1 MTLMSNSLLEMM
13 TKLRKAPRV
22 ALFSHVS
29 PDGDCMG
36 SMLALGL
43 ALEKLDKQPYFFNSD
58 PVPANLTFLPGADR
72 VTSVLPV
79 NWPEVLM
86 FVDCTDIQ
94 RANLTTQDL
103 PDKSI
108 ILNLDHHISNS
119 SFGHI
124 NFIDP
129 HASAS
134 GELAF
139 YLIKELGAQL
149 DKDIATNLYSAIVT
163 DTGSFQY
170 SNTTAET
177 HRIVAE
183 LIDQKL
189 DLEAIHSHLFDQKP
203 LAHIKL
209 LQRALTS
216 LQLFSNGQIALMTL
230 SKQDF
235 LECGAEDNLSEGLV
249 NHARSIEG
257 VEVAIL
263 IRERDSMGVK
273 VGLRSN
279 LWLNVNEVAAK
290 FQGGGHMRAAGC
302 SLKLSLIDAQVV
314 VLKAVQE
321 ALLGRSH

>member
-1 MTLMSNSLLEMM
+1 MSNSLPEMI
-13 TKLRKAPRV
+13 TELRKAPQV

-29 PDGDCMG
+29 PDGDCIG
-36 SMLALGL
+36 SMLAMGL
-43 ALEKLDKQPYFFNSD
+43 ALEKLNKQIYFFNPD
-58 PVPANLTFLPGADR
+58 PVPANLAYLPGANR
-72 VTSVLPV
+72 VASVLPL

-86 FVDCTDIQ
+86 FIDCTDIQ

-103 PDKSI
+103 PYKSLV
-108 ILNLDHHISNS
+108 LNLDHHISNS

-124 NFIDP
+124 NVIDP
-129 HASAS
+129 QASAS
-134 GELAF
+134 GEMAF
-139 YLIKELGAQL
+139 SVIKELGVEI
-149 DKDIATNLYSAIVT
+149 DKEIATNLYTAIVT

-170 SNTTAET
+170 SNTTAKT

-183 LIDQKL
+183 LIDQKI
-189 DLEAIHSHLFDQKP
+189 DLETIHSYLFDQKP

-216 LQLFSNGQIALMTL
+216 LQLFSDGQIALMTL
-230 SKQDF
+230 SNQDF
-235 LECGAEDNLSEGLV
+235 LECGAGDNLSEGLV

-263 IRERDSMGVK
+263 IRERVSMGVK

-279 LWLNVNEVAAK
+279 IWLNVNEVATK
-290 FQGGGHMRAAGC
+290 FQGGGHKRAAGC
-302 SLKLSLIDAQVV
+302 SLKLSIAEAQAV

-321 ALLGRSH
+321 ALSGRSH

>member
-1 MTLMSNSLLEMM
+1 MSNSLPEMI
-13 TKLRKAPRV
+13 TELRKAPQV
-22 ALFSHVS
+22 ALFSHAS

-43 ALEKLDKQPYFFNSD
+43 ALEKLNKQIYLFNPD
-58 PVPANLTFLPGADR
+58 PVPANLAYLPGANR
-72 VTSVLPV
+72 VASVLPS

-86 FVDCTDIQ
+86 FIDCTDIQ

-103 PDKSI
+103 PFKSI
-108 ILNLDHHISNS
+108 VLNLDHHISNS

-129 HASAS
+129 QASAS

-139 YLIKELGAQL
+139 SVIKELGVEI
-149 DKDIATNLYSAIVT
+149 DKEIATNLYTAIVT

-170 SNTTAET
+170 SNTKAET

-183 LIDQKL
+183 LIDQKIE
-189 DLEAIHSHLFDQKP
+189 LETIHSHLFDQKP

-209 LQRALTS
+209 LQRALAS
-216 LQLFSNGQIALMTL
+216 LQLFSDGQIALMTL
-230 SKQDF
+230 SNQDF
-235 LECGAEDNLSEGLV
+235 LECGAGENLSEGLV

-290 FQGGGHMRAAGC
+290 FQGGGHKRAAGC
-302 SLKLSLIDAQVV
+302 SLKLSLKDAQTV

-321 ALLGRSH
+321 ALSGRSH